1 MKNTPSTPPAGMRA
15 VTRTSALPIY
25 ALGLVWL
32 VWALLFPLYSVTHFV
47 LCLILSLAVFFLL
60 KKIIPPTVTYEKI
73 PPVETGDTEADALL
87 RTGEEQLAAISAAAS
102 SIENAA
108 VRAKLE
114 KLQTTCRRILDYVQG
129 HPKSAPGLRK
139 FMNYYLPT
147 LKKLTETYA
156 LMESQKVEGENI
168 TASLSRID
176 QMLDTMDAAFEKQ
189 LDALFG
195 DTALDVDTDI
205 TVMEGM
211 LAQEGLSD
219 SPSPTQP
226 ASQPAPQSAA
236 PRDGDDGS
244 IHLTL

>member
-1 MKNTPSTPPAGMRA
+1 MKNTPSTPPVGMRA

-25 ALGLVWL
+25 AMGLVWL
-32 VWALLFPLYSVTHFV
+32 VWALLFPLYSITQFA
-47 LCLILSLAVFFLL
+47 LCLVLSLAVFFLL
-60 KKIIPPTVTYEKI
+60 KKLIPPTVTYEKI

-87 RTGEEQLAAISAAAS
+87 RTGEEQLAAIAAAAS
-102 SIENAA
+102 SIENAG
-108 VRAKLE
+108 VREKLE
-114 KLQTTCRRILDYVQG
+114 GLQTTCRRILDYVQG

-168 TASLSRID
+168 SASLSRID

-219 SPSPTQP
+219 SPSPTT
-226 ASQPAPQSAA
+226 QPAPQPAA

>member
-1 MKNTPSTPPAGMRA
+1 MKNTPSTPSVGMRA

-25 ALGLVWL
+25 AMGLVWL
-32 VWALLFPLYSVTHFV
+32 VWALLFPLYSVTQFA
-47 LCLILSLAVFFLL
+47 LCLVLSLAVFFLL
-60 KKIIPPTVTYEKI
+60 KKLIPPTVTYEKI

-87 RTGEEQLAAISAAAS
+87 RTGEEQLAAIAAAAS
-102 SIENAA
+102 SIENAG
-108 VRAKLE
+108 VREKLE
-114 KLQTTCRRILDYVQG
+114 GLQTTCRRILDYVQG

-156 LMESQKVEGENI
+156 LMESQKVDGENI
-168 TASLSRID
+168 TASLARID

-219 SPSPTQP
+219 SPSPTT
-226 ASQPAPQSAA
+226 QPAPQPAA

>member
-1 MKNTPSTPPAGMRA
+1 MKNTPSTPPVGMRA

-32 VWALLFPLYSVTHFV
+32 VWALLFPLYSVTQFA
-47 LCLILSLAVFFLL
+47 LCLVLSLAVFFLL
-60 KKIIPPTVTYEKI
+60 KKCIPPTVTYEKI

-87 RTGEEQLAAISAAAS
+87 RTGEEQLAAIAAAAS
-102 SIENAA
+102 SIENAG
-108 VRAKLE
+108 VREKLAG
-114 KLQTTCRRILDYVQG
+114 LQTTCRRILDYVQG

-139 FMNYYLPT
+139 FLNYYLPT

-168 TASLSRID
+168 TASLARID

-219 SPSPTQP
+219 SPSPTT
-226 ASQPAPQSAA
+226 QPAPQPAA

>member
-1 MKNTPSTPPAGMRA
+1 MKNTPSTPPVGMRA

-25 ALGLVWL
+25 AMGLVWL
-32 VWALLFPLYSVTHFV
+32 VWALLFPLYSVTQFA
-47 LCLILSLAVFFLL
+47 LCLVLSLAVFFLL
-60 KKIIPPTVTYEKI
+60 KKLIPPTVTYEKI
-73 PPVETGDTEADALL
+73 PPAETGDTEADALL
-87 RTGEEQLAAISAAAS
+87 RTGEEQLAAIAAAAS
-102 SIENAA
+102 SIENAG
-108 VRAKLE
+108 VREKLE
-114 KLQTTCRRILDYVQG
+114 GLQTTCRRILDYVQG

-168 TASLSRID
+168 SASLSRID

-219 SPSPTQP
+219 SPSPTT
-226 ASQPAPQSAA
+226 QPAPQPAA

>member
-1 MKNTPSTPPAGMRA
+1 MKNTPSTPPVGMRA

-25 ALGLVWL
+25 AMGLVWL
-32 VWALLFPLYSVTHFV
+32 VWALLFPLYSVTQFA
-47 LCLILSLAVFFLL
+47 LCLVLSLAVFFLL
-60 KKIIPPTVTYEKI
+60 KKLIPPTVTYEKI

-87 RTGEEQLAAISAAAS
+87 RTGEEQLAAIAAAAS
-102 SIENAA
+102 SIENAG
-108 VRAKLE
+108 VRKKLE
-114 KLQTTCRRILDYVQG
+114 GLQTTCRRILDYVQG

-156 LMESQKVEGENI
+156 LMESQKVDGENI
-168 TASLSRID
+168 SASLARID

-219 SPSPTQP
+219 SPSPTTQP
-226 ASQPAPQSAA
+226 ASQPAA

>member
-1 MKNTPSTPPAGMRA
+1 M
-15 VTRTSALPIY
+15 
-25 ALGLVWL
+25 
-32 VWALLFPLYSVTHFV
+32 
-47 LCLILSLAVFFLL
+47 LSLAVFFLL
-60 KKIIPPTVTYEKI
+60 KKLIPPTVTYEKI

-87 RTGEEQLAAISAAAS
+87 RTGEEQLAAIAAAAS
-102 SIENAA
+102 SIENAG
-108 VRAKLE
+108 VREKLE
-114 KLQTTCRRILDYVQG
+114 GLQTTCRRILDYVQG

-156 LMESQKVEGENI
+156 LMESQKVDGENI
-168 TASLSRID
+168 SASLARID

-219 SPSPTQP
+219 SPSPTTQP
-226 ASQPAPQSAA
+226 ASQPAA

>member
-1 MKNTPSTPPAGMRA
+1 MKNTPSTPPVGMRA

-25 ALGLVWL
+25 AMGLVWL
-32 VWALLFPLYSVTHFV
+32 VWALLFPLYSVTQFA
-47 LCLILSLAVFFLL
+47 LCLVLSLAVFFLL
-60 KKIIPPTVTYEKI
+60 KKLIPPTVTYEKI

-87 RTGEEQLAAISAAAS
+87 RTGEEQLAAIAAAAS
-102 SIENAA
+102 SIENAG
-108 VRAKLE
+108 VREKLE
-114 KLQTTCRRILDYVQG
+114 GLQTTCRRILDYVQG

-168 TASLSRID
+168 SASLSRID

-219 SPSPTQP
+219 SPSPTT
-226 ASQPAPQSAA
+226 QPAPQPAA

>member
-1 MKNTPSTPPAGMRA
+1 MKNTPSTPPVGMRA

-25 ALGLVWL
+25 AMGLVWL
-32 VWALLFPLYSVTHFV
+32 VWALLFPLYSVTQFA
-47 LCLILSLAVFFLL
+47 LCLVLSLAVFFLL
-60 KKIIPPTVTYEKI
+60 KKLIPPTVTYEKI

-87 RTGEEQLAAISAAAS
+87 RTGEEQLAAIAAAAS
-102 SIENAA
+102 SIENAG
-108 VRAKLE
+108 VREKLE
-114 KLQTTCRRILDYVQG
+114 GLQTTCRRILDYVQG

-168 TASLSRID
+168 SASLSRID

-219 SPSPTQP
+219 SPSPTTQP
-226 ASQPAPQSAA
+226 ASQPAA

>member
-1 MKNTPSTPPAGMRA
+1 MKNTPSTPPVGMRA

-32 VWALLFPLYSVTHFV
+32 VWALLFPLYSVTQFA
-47 LCLILSLAVFFLL
+47 LCLVLSLAVFFLL
-60 KKIIPPTVTYEKI
+60 KKLIPPTVTYEKI

-87 RTGEEQLAAISAAAS
+87 RTGEEQLAAIAAAAS
-102 SIENAA
+102 SIENAG
-108 VRAKLE
+108 VREKLAG
-114 KLQTTCRRILDYVQG
+114 LQTTCRRILDYVQG

-168 TASLSRID
+168 SASLSRID

-219 SPSPTQP
+219 SPSPTTQP
-226 ASQPAPQSAA
+226 ASQPAA

>member
-1 MKNTPSTPPAGMRA
+1 MKNTPSTPPVGMRA

-25 ALGLVWL
+25 AMGLVWL
-32 VWALLFPLYSVTHFV
+32 VWALLFPLYSVTQFA
-47 LCLILSLAVFFLL
+47 LCLVLSLAVFFLL
-60 KKIIPPTVTYEKI
+60 KKLIPPTVTYEKI

-87 RTGEEQLAAISAAAS
+87 RTGEEQLAAIAAAAS
-102 SIENAA
+102 SIENAG
-108 VRAKLE
+108 VRKKLE
-114 KLQTTCRRILDYVQG
+114 GLQTTCRRILDYVQG

-168 TASLSRID
+168 TASLARID

-219 SPSPTQP
+219 SPSPKT
-226 ASQPAPQSAA
+226 QPAPQPAA

>member
-1 MKNTPSTPPAGMRA
+1 MKNTPSTPPVGMRA

-25 ALGLVWL
+25 AMGLVWL
-32 VWALLFPLYSVTHFV
+32 VWALLFPLYSVTQFA
-47 LCLILSLAVFFLL
+47 LCLVLSLAVFFLL
-60 KKIIPPTVTYEKI
+60 KKLIPPTVTYEKI
-73 PPVETGDTEADALL
+73 PPAETGDTEADALL
-87 RTGEEQLAAISAAAS
+87 RTGEEQLAAIAAAAS
-102 SIENAA
+102 SIENAG
-108 VRAKLE
+108 VREKLE
-114 KLQTTCRRILDYVQG
+114 GLQTTCRRILDYVQG

-168 TASLSRID
+168 SVSLARID

-219 SPSPTQP
+219 SPSPTT
-226 ASQPAPQSAA
+226 QPAPQPAA

>member
-1 MKNTPSTPPAGMRA
+1 MKNTPSTPPVGMRA

-25 ALGLVWL
+25 AMGLVWL
-32 VWALLFPLYSVTHFV
+32 VWALLFPLYAVTQFA
-47 LCLILSLAVFFLL
+47 LCLVLSLAVFFLL
-60 KKIIPPTVTYEKI
+60 KKLIPPTVTYEKI
-73 PPVETGDTEADALL
+73 PPAETGDTEADALL
-87 RTGEEQLAAISAAAS
+87 RTGEEQLAAIAAAAS
-102 SIENAA
+102 SIENAG
-108 VRAKLE
+108 VREKLE
-114 KLQTTCRRILDYVQG
+114 GLQTTCRRILDYVQG

-168 TASLSRID
+168 SASLARID

-219 SPSPTQP
+219 SPSPTT
-226 ASQPAPQSAA
+226 QPAPQPAA

>member
-1 MKNTPSTPPAGMRA
+1 MKNTPSTPPLGMRA

-25 ALGLVWL
+25 AMGLVWL
-32 VWALLFPLYSVTHFV
+32 VWALLFPLYSVTQFA
-47 LCLILSLAVFFLL
+47 LCLVLSLAVFFLL
-60 KKIIPPTVTYEKI
+60 KKLIPPTVTYEKI

-87 RTGEEQLAAISAAAS
+87 RTGEEQLAAIAAAAS
-102 SIENAA
+102 SIENAG
-108 VRAKLE
+108 VREKLE
-114 KLQTTCRRILDYVQG
+114 GLQTTCRRILDYVQG

-168 TASLSRID
+168 TASLARID

-219 SPSPTQP
+219 SPSPTTQP
-226 ASQPAPQSAA
+226 ESQPAA